1 MNCRSIVIMAALA
14 LCSTVMPN
22 VAFGQQPE
30 QGVDARQATAPSEE
44 ATPDEQSVASDVVEE
59 QAEEEDISDPSAKSA
74 PARGDVKGP
83 GGRVLR
89 SDYPGTKESLQA
101 NMDTARIEGVSIQ
114 DGQRPDEIYDLRVKE
129 LETKIDD
136 LKERV
141 FRSKSRIVLLKETVL
156 SGNLAGSRV
165 IITHE
170 SKLGSV
176 YKIRR
181 GLFSIDG
188 NRIFNQI
195 DRDGDLAAKRSLD
208 IYNGTTT
215 PGTHTVSIVLGLQGS
230 GFGMFSYAKGYE
242 FNVRS
247 SCQFTAEE
255 GKTTLLSI
263 VTYEKGNAFTAHEDR
278 PDVQCHVSMVDL
290 TAEDLPENVAAP
302 SDAVSGE

>member
-1 MNCRSIVIMAALA
+1 MAVFAAAVL
-14 LCSTVMPN
+14 
-22 VAFGQQPE
+22 VAVVTPHAAFAQEEPQNELDVEVDESNAPAEAAAVEEAPE
-30 QGVDARQATAPSEE
+30 PSE
-44 ATPDEQSVASDVVEE
+44 VAGEE
-59 QAEEEDISDPSAKSA
+59 PTGEVI
-74 PARGDVKGP
+74 GP

-89 SDYPGTKESLQA
+89 SDYPGTRESLQA
-101 NMDTARIEGVSIQ
+101 NMDTARIEGISIQ

-170 SKLGSV
+170 SKLGSI

-188 NRIFNQI
+188 NRVFNKI
-195 DRDGDLAAKRSLD
+195 DRDGDLASLRTWD

-263 VTYEKGNAFTAHEDR
+263 VTYEKGNAFTAHEER

-290 TAEDLPENVAAP
+290 TAEDLSEESVAP
-302 SDAVSGE
+302 VGTVSGE

>member
-1 MNCRSIVIMAALA
+1 MNCRSIVIITALA
-14 LCSTVMPN
+14 LCSAVMPN
-22 VAFGQQPE
+22 TAFGQEPTK
-30 QGVDARQATAPSEE
+30 DADASPATAAPAE
-44 ATPDEQSVASDVVEE
+44 ASPDEQ
-59 QAEEEDISDPSAKSA
+59 AEDPSIDGASVDDAANPAAATGAKT
-74 PARGDVKGP
+74 GP

-101 NMDTARIEGVSIQ
+101 NMDTARIEGVVIQ

-156 SGNLAGSRV
+156 SGSLAGSRV

-290 TAEDLPENVAAP
+290 TAEDLPEDIAAP
-302 SDAVSGE
+302 SDVVSGE

>member
-1 MNCRSIVIMAALA
+1 MICRSMAVFAAAALFA
-14 LCSTVMPN
+14 VVTPHA
-22 VAFGQQPE
+22 AFAQEEPQNE
-30 QGVDARQATAPSEE
+30 LDVEVDESNAPAEAAAAEEASEPSE
-44 ATPDEQSVASDVVEE
+44 VAGEE
-59 QAEEEDISDPSAKSA
+59 
-74 PARGDVKGP
+74 PAGEVIGP

-89 SDYPGTKESLQA
+89 SDYPGTRESLQA
-101 NMDTARIEGVSIQ
+101 NMDTARIEGISIH

-170 SKLGSV
+170 SKLGSI

-188 NRIFNQI
+188 NRVFNKI
-195 DRDGDLAAKRSLD
+195 DRDGDLASLRTWD

-263 VTYEKGNAFTAHEDR
+263 VTYEKGNAFTAHEER

-290 TAEDLPENVAAP
+290 TAEDLSEESVAP
-302 SDAVSGE
+302 VGTVSGE